1 LLKAQKE
8 YWRKS
13 YTVRWTKLGG
23 ESTRFFHAAA
33 TERFRINTITS
44 LDTKEGRTISS
55 HTEKAAILLEE
66 YRNRLGTSVQPQMHF
81 NLQELI
87 TQLITQHDLEHLE
100 GPFIK
105 EDIHEV
111 IKNSPPPRQSSKTR
125 WFQWHISQKVLA
137 CHKRR
142 YL

>member
-87 TQLITQHDLEHLE
+87 TQHDLEHLE

-111 IKNSPPPRQSSKTR
+111 IKNSPPPTKLQDQMVSMAHFSK
-125 WFQWHISQKVLA
+125 SVGMS
-137 CHKRR
+137 
-142 YL
+142 